1 MAPKTPTGPSGYQW
15 HLEGFLFQGPP
26 GPPMANRTWI
36 AVLTQDT
43 FIPASIPTQPF
54 NSPEWK
60 RLGQLRFRTN
70 INIIFEAVCHFLD
83 FWGAPNFWTLIRETL
98 GFDRK
103 TTEAHL
109 KNIVRAY
116 CEGRRNYQEK
126 RGIALR
132 TRSRLEKVADWVIEQ
147 DCRPEDDYKGY
158 ISHRDWDGYLFKWR
172 NSRLP
177 QLRNDLGVT
186 ERQLASGSC
195 APELLPYVPS
205 TPSLASRISAPPSS
219 DFSPVEKKHFDA
231 ALSRTR
237 SPSPTGR
244 NTEMAK
250 AHSLTHPLPQK
261 PQIQSSESLAGRA
274 ENGPSNGNKLPTT
287 TPAKLSAF
295 TDAAGKHNDGTQK
308 TEQRPQEINSAAPV
322 ANAIDTGLS
331 PGSVRPPALS
341 ASQHG
346 RVETQ
351 ETRKRSLG
359 EVNTDSPRKR
369 VATEHAAHKE
379 AEQKVEAPASDT
391 EVKGSHDNKVENT
404 TSPQT
409 APAAA
414 EASKPATE
422 PSTEMVDQQL
432 SGEGELMQIESS
444 GTPDSSRNATSKVE
458 PREDRVSRV
467 QPKLVSCESVDTSS
481 TIYDQGDLSQKSDGQ
496 DAVRELITSL
506 EMRQRRLEEMETSMR
521 TWHEQLTKNFYSDSQ
536 NRIQKLEKQ
545 VETLTSQLE
554 QSNQEKV
561 SSMDLLTKELEHNS
575 KQWTMNR
582 QRIANMED
590 FMKMALGDDASAI
603 TARFSTLEARIAA
616 SKNVGN
622 SEREQIIEMQTD
634 IMGINNRLDA
644 LPGPQQFDGLK
655 NIVHIIEGQLK
666 AHVTAAP
673 LQQSATNDSLRDL
686 EERHSKLRAEV
697 TQRTDEFESAL
708 ATLQKNATKQSSDS
722 NSINSLITEWEEFRA
737 NKPWKRSIAA
747 LKETVKDLASE
758 QKDSE
763 KRLSQQTEEL
773 NPNRERLQD
782 LTSKLEKLQARGTEV
797 AEADAAQN
805 PTKALDNRFMSEAAS
820 RRLETVEVQF
830 NELNA
835 AIGALERHISE
846 NASQDRVRKLE
857 AAVQEMRNAAQDH
870 PAIDS
875 MSVDVQLSE
884 IREYVDHALDMAK
897 AAMMKRLD
905 GFQVQINDRLS
916 MVQGTEQLVTP
927 TSPQPQP
934 FPMGVAPP
942 TFSQG
947 QAREAPP
954 VRGES
959 SSSSRFS
966 SPSLSE
972 LESLISQSNQPK
984 AALENTLV
992 ALKTIKRAM
1001 RTCIRGMDAA
1011 GVVDDHNKLSV
1022 SDVSFE
1028 IEKIALLAKSCI
1040 QNLR

>member
-1 MAPKTPTGPSGYQW
+1 SLIPFLKSPKYKARKVW
-15 HLEGFLFQGPP
+15 
-26 GPPMANRTWI
+26 
-36 AVLTQDT
+36 
-43 FIPASIPTQPF
+43 
-54 NSPEWK
+54 
-60 RLGQLRFRTN
+60 
-70 INIIFEAVCHFLD
+70 LD
-83 FWGAPNFWTLIRETL
+83 
-98 GFDRK
+98 
-103 TTEAHL
+103 
-109 KNIVRAY
+109 
-116 CEGRRNYQEK
+116 
-126 RGIALR
+126 
-132 TRSRLEKVADWVIEQ
+132 
-147 DCRPEDDYKGY
+147 
-158 ISHRDWDGYLFKWR
+158 
-172 NSRLP
+172 
-177 QLRNDLGVT
+177 
-186 ERQLASGSC
+186 
-195 APELLPYVPS
+195 
-205 TPSLASRISAPPSS
+205 
-219 DFSPVEKKHFDA
+219 
-231 ALSRTR
+231 
-237 SPSPTGR
+237 
-244 NTEMAK
+244 
-250 AHSLTHPLPQK
+250 
-261 PQIQSSESLAGRA
+261 
-274 ENGPSNGNKLPTT
+274 
-287 TPAKLSAF
+287 
-295 TDAAGKHNDGTQK
+295 
-308 TEQRPQEINSAAPV
+308 RPQEINSAAPV

-467 QPKLVSCESVDTSS
+467 RPKLVSCESVDTSS

-655 NIVHIIEGQLK
+655 NIVHIIEGRLK

-773 NPNRERLQD
+773 NANRERLQD

-875 MSVDVQLSE
+875 MSLK
-884 IREYVDHALDMAK
+884 YVDHALDMAK

-916 MVQGTEQLVTP
+916 MQLVTP

-934 FPMGVAPP
+934 FPTGVAPP

-966 SPSLSE
+966 SPSF
-972 LESLISQSNQPK
+972 QSNQPK
-984 AALENTLV
+984 AALGNTL
-992 ALKTIKRAM
+992 TIKRAM
-1001 RTCIRGMDAA
+1001 RTCIR

>member
-1 MAPKTPTGPSGYQW
+1 
-15 HLEGFLFQGPP
+15 
-26 GPPMANRTWI
+26 MANRVWI

-43 FIPASIPTQPF
+43 FIPASIPSQSQNT
-54 NSPEWK
+54 PEWK
-60 RLGQLRFRTN
+60 ALGQLRFRTN

-83 FWGAPNFWTLIRETL
+83 FYGAPNFWTLIRETL

-103 TTEAHL
+103 TTESHL
-109 KNIVRAY
+109 KDIVLAY
-116 CEGRRNYQEK
+116 CEGRDHYQEK

-132 TRSRLEKVADWVIEQ
+132 TKSRLEKLAEWVIEQ
-147 DCRPEDDYKGY
+147 DDHPEHDYKRY
-158 ISHRDWDGYLFKWR
+158 ITHRDWDAYLFKWKS
-172 NSRLP
+172 NRLP
-177 QLRNDLGVT
+177 QIKNDLGVT
-186 ERQLASGSC
+186 ERQLANGTC
-195 APELLPYVPS
+195 APELRPYAPL

-219 DFSPVEKKHFDA
+219 DFSPVDIKHFDA
-231 ALSRTR
+231 TSPRAS

-250 AHSLTHPLPQK
+250 AHSFTHPLPQK
-261 PQIQSSESLAGRA
+261 PQIQSAENLAGHA
-274 ENGPSNGNKLPTT
+274 ETGSSNERKLPTK
-287 TPAKLSAF
+287 TPTQPSMSTSAAK
-295 TDAAGKHNDGTQK
+295 KPNDCAHK
-308 TEQRPQEINSAAPV
+308 IEQRAQKINSAAPPT
-322 ANAIDTGLS
+322 NAIDTGPS
-331 PGSVRPPALS
+331 PGSVRTPAIS

-346 RVETQ
+346 RVEGQ
-351 ETRKRSLG
+351 QIRKRGLS
-359 EVNTDSPRKR
+359 EVGTDSPRKR

-379 AEQKVEAPASDT
+379 AEQKVEASASDT
-391 EVKGSHDNKVENT
+391 EVKGSHNDKVENT
-404 TSPQT
+404 TNPQT

-414 EASKPATE
+414 EASKPAAE
-422 PSTEMVDQQL
+422 SSTEMIGQQL
-432 SGEGELMQIESS
+432 LDGGEPMQIESS
-444 GTPDSSRNATSKVE
+444 ETPSPPHNTTSKVE
-458 PREDRVSRV
+458 ESREDKVS
-467 QPKLVSCESVDTSS
+467 QDQSKLLSCESLDTSS
-481 TIYDQGDLSQKSDGQ
+481 TIHDQGGLNHKSDGP
-496 DAVRELITSL
+496 DVVRELITSL

-521 TWHEQLTKNFYSDSQ
+521 TWQEQLTKNFCSDSQ

-545 VETLTSQLE
+545 VETLTSQFE

-561 SSMDLLTKELEHNS
+561 SSTNLLTKELEHNS

-590 FMKMALGDDASAI
+590 FMKMALGDDANAI
-603 TARFSTLEARIAA
+603 MARFSALETRIAA
-616 SKNVGN
+616 SKNFGN

-644 LPGPQQFDGLK
+644 LPGPQHFDGLK
-655 NIVHIIEGQLK
+655 NIVHIIEGRLK
-666 AHVTAAP
+666 AHITAAP
-673 LQQSATNDSLRDL
+673 LQQSTTKDSLRDL
-686 EERHSKLRAEV
+686 EESHSKLRAEV

-708 ATLQKNATKQSSDS
+708 AALQKNATKQSSNS
-722 NSINSLITEWEEFRA
+722 NSINDLITEWEEFRA

-747 LKETVKDLASE
+747 LKETVKDLASG

-763 KRLSQQTEEL
+763 KSLSQQTEEL
-773 NPNRERLQD
+773 NANRERLQD
-782 LTSKLEKLQARGTEV
+782 LTSKLEKLQGRGTEV
-797 AEADAAQN
+797 VQADAAQN
-805 PTKALDNRFMSEAAS
+805 LTKALDNRSMSDDAS
-820 RRLETVEVQF
+820 KRLDTVEVQL
-830 NELNA
+830 NRLNA

-846 NASQDRVRKLE
+846 NVSGDRVHKLE
-857 AAVQEMRNAAQDH
+857 VTVQEMRNAAQDH
-870 PAIDS
+870 PAMDS

-884 IREYVDHALDMAK
+884 IREYVDHTLEMAK

-927 TSPQPQP
+927 TSPQPQQ

-947 QAREAPP
+947 QARDALP
-954 VRGES
+954 VRRES

-984 AALENTLV
+984 VALENTLV

-1011 GVVDDHNKLSV
+1011 GVVDDHNKMSV